1 MSRSYKKVPIMVG
14 QNGKSL
20 KRKANKTVRRY
31 NKELIN
37 SLKKND
43 FNESIDS
50 CKKEISNNKNY
61 KKVYQSYDI
70 CDYMFSMTYEQYLNF
85 YDTYPYVDRK
95 GKSDKEMYR
104 AWYTKYKMK

>member
-1 MSRSYKKVPIMVG
+1 MSRSYKKLPIMVG

-50 CKKEISNNKNY
+50 CKKEISKLSLKY
-61 KKVYQSYDI
+61 QIIKIIKKYIKAMIFVI
-70 CDYMFSMTYEQYLNF
+70 MYL
-85 YDTYPYVDRK
+85 V
-95 GKSDKEMYR
+95 
-104 AWYTKYKMK
+104 